1 MNSTTR
7 LWHLAYVAAVSE
19 KDHGKIFSRVADALV
34 IIEARLE
41 AGLKMRVSERLSIEY
56 ARQELRTIET
66 KLVNETVL
74 RTTRVWER
82 VDSRLVH

>member
-19 KDHGKIFSRVADALV
+19 KDRGKIFTRVADALV

-41 AGLKMRVSERLSIEY
+41 ARFKMRVSERLSIEY
-56 ARQELRTIET
+56 ARQQLRAMEA
-66 KLVNETVL
+66 KLVSETVL
-74 RTTRVWER
+74 RTARFWER
-82 VDSRLVH
+82 LDSRLVH